1 MQATED
7 RLRRRLRRSRR
18 PHFPLSI
25 TNLPVGRANECGT
38 ASRILDVMDEIS
50 AKASLREVA
59 RIRRLKLRESALRN
73 AAELAADNFL
83 DRIGGSGSRVV
94 AGYWPIQG
102 ELDPRPLLTELGRRG
117 ARCALPAVPGRE
129 RPLEF
134 REWAPDDPLVRGEF
148 GTSEPPPDARVIV
161 PELLI
166 VPLLAFDKYGFRLGY
181 GGGYYDR
188 TIRSLRRDTENCLAV
203 GFAYAGQ
210 EVDAVPHDETDERL
224 DWVVTE
230 ICARTFA

>member
-1 MQATED
+1 M
-7 RLRRRLRRSRR
+7 
-18 PHFPLSI
+18 
-25 TNLPVGRANECGT
+25 
-38 ASRILDVMDEIS
+38 
-50 AKASLREVA
+50 
-59 RIRRLKLRESALRN
+59 
-73 AAELAADNFL
+73 
-83 DRIGGSGSRVV
+83 

-102 ELDPRPLLTELGRRG
+102 ELDPQPLLTELGRRG

-134 REWAPDDPLVRGEF
+134 REWTPDDPLVRGEF
-148 GTSEPPPDARVIV
+148 GTSEPPPDAQVIV
-161 PELLI
+161 PEVLI

-188 TIRSLRRDTENCLAV
+188 TIRSLRRDAKYCLAV

-210 EVDAVPHDETDERL
+210 EVDTVPHDETDERL

-230 ICARTFA
+230 VFARTFA